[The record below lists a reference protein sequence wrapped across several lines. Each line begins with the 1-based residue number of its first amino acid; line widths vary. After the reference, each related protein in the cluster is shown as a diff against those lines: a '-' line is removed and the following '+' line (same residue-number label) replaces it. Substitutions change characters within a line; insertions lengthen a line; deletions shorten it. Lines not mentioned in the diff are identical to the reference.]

1 MGRKEALGVETVEGW
16 CKPKPG
22 TEDRRA
28 RIDQV
33 AGTEAGVEASVQLSL
48 LSWVAEGWKCWSE
61 VTGRE
66 TMSFTL
72 RGLGEMQ
79 REVFPFR
86 I

>member
-1 MGRKEALGVETVEGW
+1 MRDGANLNQAQRTGEPGLIRK
-16 CKPKPG
+16 
-22 TEDRRA
+22 
-28 RIDQV
+28 
-33 AGTEAGVEASVQLSL
+33 AGTEAGVEVSVQFSL